1 MDKEGVCVSVAIEG
15 CLKLRNFAVV
25 SDLADEG
32 WRLELVSDS
41 SKVTDTLNGKGRW
54 GTSSVI

>member
-1 MDKEGVCVSVAIEG
+1 MDKEGVCVCVSVAIEG

-41 SKVTDTLNGKGRW
+41 SKVTDTLNGKGR
-54 GTSSVI
+54 